1 MELEKWATTAW
12 MIWQARNKVYFE
24 RVRLHPKV
32 IFESAL
38 KWLEE
43 YQHLNGAQR
52 V

>member
-24 RVRLHPKV
+24 KVQLHPKV
-32 IFESAL
+32 IFESAH

-43 YQHLNGAQR
+43 YQRLNGAQR